1 MSQNKRQTIEEFLIY
16 FEKKGI
22 EKGYFELC
30 KIKELGKTC
39 CLNAITQVIDF
50 DKTKDKI
57 VAKDGLKTPK
67 SCDCLKIRPNQK
79 CLDLI
84 EMKGFAKF
92 IEHFK
97 GNEINQE
104 INIQIVKHD
113 LEGKIEDSLRLLD
126 IIVLKKEMERT
137 DKDVQFFRETKINY
151 IVLTDIDSID
161 IANQAFN
168 YIALNFIFYSQY
180 SDSLENY
187 ITTKLKKELE
197 SIPNI
202 SHKLNKPMLKTCSEI
217 DAYYLE
223 D

>member
-1 MSQNKRQTIEEFLIY
+1 MSQNKRQTIEEYLIHL
-16 FEKKGI
+16 ENKGI
-22 EKGYFELC
+22 EKGYFELR

-39 CLNAITQVIDF
+39 CHNVISQVIDF
-50 DKTKDKI
+50 DKTKDII

-67 SCDCLKIRPNQK
+67 SCDGLKIRPNQK

-92 IEHFK
+92 IQHFK

-104 INIQIVKHD
+104 IDIQIAKHD

-137 DKDVQFFRETKINY
+137 DNDVQFYRETKINY
-151 IVLTDIDSID
+151 IVLTDIDRINFS
-161 IANQAFN
+161 NQFD

-180 SDSLENY
+180 GDSLDNY
-187 ITTKLKKELE
+187 ISAKLKKELH

-202 SHKLNKPMLKTCSEI
+202 NHKLNKPMLKTCGEI
-217 DAYYLE
+217 DDFYLE
-223 D
+223 I